1 MSVAAHVPR
10 IPRGKMPRPVSPP
23 QPAPIKQ
30 RENMN
35 RIESATE
42 TLSLPT
48 VSPSIPPS
56 LSGRTLE
63 QIRLHG
69 ADATSHATF
78 APMHYEPG
86 YAYPLVVWLHGTL
99 GDEQRGS
106 PGRFR
111 KSACATSWRSRRAA
125 HAAVRSGRDAYCWSQ
140 TADTV
145 ELAESRILDCVEIA
159 SRRFNIHQDRI
170 FLVGSGCGGTM
181 ALRTA
186 WNHPGR
192 FAGVAT
198 LGGPMP
204 ADDRPM
210 RNVNALRRL
219 PCFIASGRTST
230 DYPEADVCRDL
241 RLLHSAGCTVALRQ
255 YPCGDDLTT
264 VMLEDLNRWMM
275 EIVCPPP
282 A

>member
-1 MSVAAHVPR
+1 
-10 IPRGKMPRPVSPP
+10 
-23 QPAPIKQ
+23 
-30 RENMN
+30 MN

-42 TLSLPT
+42 ILSLPT
-48 VSPSIPPS
+48 AIPSIPPS

-63 QIRLHG
+63 RIRLHG
-69 ADATSHATF
+69 ADATPHATF

-86 YAYPLVVWLHGTL
+86 YAYPLLVWLHDAL
-99 GDEQRGS
+99 GDEREVRQIVPQISIRNFVAIAPRGTCAARC
-106 PGRFR
+106 GRN
-111 KSACATSWRSRRAA
+111 
-125 HAAVRSGRDAYCWSQ
+125 AYGWSQ
-140 TADTV
+140 AADTV

-159 SRRFNIHQDRI
+159 SRRFNIHQERI
-170 FLVGSGCGGTM
+170 FLVGAGCGGTM

-186 WNHPGR
+186 WNYPGR

-219 PCFIASGRTST
+219 PCFISSGRTSR

-264 VMLEDLNRWMM
+264 SMLEDLNRWMM
-275 EIVCPPP
+275 EIVCQPP